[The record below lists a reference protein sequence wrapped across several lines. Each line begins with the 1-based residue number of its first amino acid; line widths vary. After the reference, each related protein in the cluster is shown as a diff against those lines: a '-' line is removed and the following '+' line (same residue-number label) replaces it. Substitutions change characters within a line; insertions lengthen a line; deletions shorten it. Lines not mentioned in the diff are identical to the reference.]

1 MNTCG
6 TEVKVQS
13 VEDYLDNSQIRKD
26 HLKMM
31 IVAGVGFFVDAYDL
45 FIIGTAISLIAPLW
59 KLNNVEIGLL
69 GSIALVGAL
78 IGSIAFGILADKFGR
93 KKIYG
98 TEAVLMALGAFLS
111 AFSPTFLWLIISRFI
126 IGVGIGGNYPL
137 TAVIMS
143 EYSNKKD
150 RGKLVS
156 LVFSMQALGLIA
168 GPLVALGLVNSN
180 LPVDLS
186 WRLMLGIGAIPA
198 LAVIYSRRRTPESP
212 RYASQVLKNTEIAYQ
227 SVNKFGNT
235 EINIQSSEIV
245 KSVETNFHVIHR
257 KVRTDFKS
265 FFTSKKYMI
274 TLFGTAGSWFL
285 IDYAYYGNTISTPI
299 VLNSISSNMTVESK
313 VLYTFLIFIIFA
325 LPGYILS
332 IFLIDKIGRKSI
344 QLFGFMIMGL
354 SFLALGIIHGIE
366 KSASMF
372 FIFYGISYFFTEFG
386 PNVTTFVMP
395 SELFPTKYRATGHGI
410 SSGIGKLG
418 AFSGTFMLP
427 ILNSTIGL
435 NGIFVIVSV
444 FSFLGIMTTLVLQE
458 PKGKSLEKI
467 NEMIVSTP
475 IR

>member
-1 MNTCG
+1 MIKIKAHIDNWG
-6 TEVKVQS
+6 EKMKN
-13 VEDYLDNSQIRKD
+13 VEDYLDNVQLSK
-26 HLKMM
+26 HHFKAMFVSGM
-31 IVAGVGFFVDAYDL
+31 GFFTDAYDL
-45 FIIGTAISLIAPLW
+45 FIIGIAISLIAPLW
-59 KLNNVEIGLL
+59 KLDNAQIGML
-69 GSIALVGAL
+69 GSISLVSAL
-78 IGSIAFGILADKFGR
+78 IGAVVFGRIADRFGR
-93 KKIYG
+93 KTVYG
-98 TEAVLMALGAFLS
+98 VEAMIMAAGAILS
-111 AFSPTFLWLIISRFI
+111 AFSPDFIWLLLSRFLLGI
-126 IGVGIGGNYPL
+126 GIGGDYPVS
-137 TAVIMS
+137 AVIMS

-168 GPLVALGLVNSN
+168 GPLIALGLLGLNIN
-180 LPVDLS
+180 QDLS

-198 LAVIYSRRRTPESP
+198 LMVIYLRRQIPESP
-212 RYASQVLKNTEIAYQ
+212 RFTSQVL
-227 SVNKFGNT
+227 GNT
-235 EINIQSSEIV
+235 QKAAEAASKFTGQNVNLKIEEPSYKKHSNLM
-245 KSVETNFHVIHR
+245 NF
-257 KVRTDFKS
+257 FKN
-265 FFTSKKYMI
+265 KNLMI

-354 SFLALGIIHGIE
+354 SFLALGIIPGIE